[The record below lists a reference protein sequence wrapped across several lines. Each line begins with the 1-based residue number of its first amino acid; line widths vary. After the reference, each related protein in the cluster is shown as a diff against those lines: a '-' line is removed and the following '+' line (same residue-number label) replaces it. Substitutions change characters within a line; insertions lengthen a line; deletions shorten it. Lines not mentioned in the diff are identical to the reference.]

1 MHPKKVEPS
10 EIFSNI
16 RKPAI
21 KPHLFIKFF
30 LGIANTYSKH
40 LNPHCGLPGA
50 APTGQAVWP
59 KASVTNPHKSDS
71 AKNTR
76 EEFLIAPLT
85 SSCCYAKL
93 RKSQALKFSKNWL
106 SAIFVDN

>member
-1 MHPKKVEPS
+1 SSSCPS
-10 EIFSNI
+10 SWVHGLYSFSWYGSVG
-16 RKPAI
+16 AG
-21 KPHLFIKFF
+21 H
-30 LGIANTYSKH
+30 
-40 LNPHCGLPGA
+40 PHCGLLGA